1 MRKRADHQLQEWFL
15 LMSTSPRILTIMGS
29 GETAPTMMKHHR
41 ELIARFPGTP
51 KAVVLDT
58 PYGFQENSAELASKA
73 VEYFRKSVGHPI
85 EIAGLTR
92 LHRQDTLTV
101 EQGLARVRQAD
112 YVFAGPGSPT
122 YALRQWA
129 GTSVP
134 DIVRGK
140 MRTGGAVTFASAA
153 ALTLG
158 RYTVPV
164 YEIYKVGDDPS
175 WLEGL
180 DVLGEIGLNVA
191 VIPHYDN
198 AEGGHHDTRF
208 CYLGERRLSMLENQ
222 LPDDAHVIGVDEHTG
237 VIFDLDADTATVIG
251 NSTITIRIKGKS
263 VVHQT
268 GAVLPIDALRDPT
281 RGVVNVAIDFA
292 PQALVNETSAPE
304 SLSLA
309 AEVKDAEQAFD
320 IALASGD
327 AAGAARATL
336 ELESSI
342 HNWSADT
349 LQGRE
354 MDLAHAALRS
364 MIVRLGDAAVGGLID
379 PRVSLEPL
387 MNVLLDL
394 RSAVRADKRYDLS
407 DLIRDRLA
415 ANNIEVRDTPEGV
428 EWVINS

>member
-1 MRKRADHQLQEWFL
+1 
-15 LMSTSPRILTIMGS
+15 MGS

-58 PYGFQENSAELASKA
+58 PYGFQENASELASKA
-73 VEYFRKSVGHPI
+73 VEYFRKSVGYPI

-92 LHRQDTLTV
+92 LHDEDTLII
-101 EQGLARVRQAD
+101 EQGLSRVRQAD

-122 YALRQWA
+122 YALHQWA

-164 YEIYKVGDDPS
+164 YEIYKVGNDPY

-208 CYLGERRLSMLENQ
+208 CYMGERRLAILEEQ
-222 LPDDAHVIGVDEHTG
+222 LPADAHVIGVDEHTG
-237 VIFDLDADTATVIG
+237 VILDLDSNTATVVG
-251 NSTITIRIKGKS
+251 NSTITVRIKGRS
-263 VVHQT
+263 TIHNAGDVIS
-268 GAVLPIDALRDPT
+268 IDALRDPAT
-281 RGVVNVAIDFA
+281 GATNIPIQVTTLNNL
-292 PQALVNETSAPE
+292 QAEPE
-304 SLSLA
+304 KDSTSLA
-309 AEVKDAEQAFD
+309 NDTQNAERSFNEAMSA
-320 IALASGD
+320 GD
-327 AAGAARATL
+327 AAGAARAVL
-336 ELESSI
+336 ALESAI
-342 HNWSADT
+342 HAWSADT
-349 LQGRE
+349 LQGEE
-354 MDLAHAALRS
+354 MDHAHAALRS
-364 MIVRLGDAAVGGLID
+364 MIVRLGDAAVGGLAD
-379 PRVSLEPL
+379 PRNALEPI
-387 MNVLLDL
+387 MNVLLEL
-394 RSAVRADKRYDLS
+394 RSAVRTDKRYDLS

-415 ANNIEVRDTPEGV
+415 AVKIEVRDTPQGV

>member
-1 MRKRADHQLQEWFL
+1 
-15 LMSTSPRILTIMGS
+15 MSTSPRILTIMGS

-58 PYGFQENSAELASKA
+58 PYGFQENASELASKA

-92 LHRQDTLTV
+92 LHGQDTLTV

-208 CYLGERRLSMLENQ
+208 CYLGEHRLAMLEEQ
-222 LPDDAHVIGVDEHTG
+222 LPADAHVIGVDEHTG
-237 VIFDLDADTATVIG
+237 VILDLDSNTATVIG
-251 NSTITIRIKGKS
+251 NSTITVRIKGRS
-263 VVHQT
+263 TIHNSGDVIS
-268 GAVLPIDALRDPT
+268 IDALRDPAT
-281 RGVVNVAIDFA
+281 GATNIPIQVTPPNTL
-292 PQALVNETSAPE
+292 QAEPE
-304 SLSLA
+304 KDSTSLA
-309 AEVKDAEQAFD
+309 NDTQNAERSFNDAMS
-320 IALASGD
+320 SGD
-327 AAGAARATL
+327 AAGAARAVL
-336 ELESSI
+336 ELESAI
-342 HNWSADT
+342 HAWSADT
-349 LQGRE
+349 LQGEE
-354 MDLAHAALRS
+354 MDNAHAALRS
-364 MIVRLGDAAVGGLID
+364 MIVRLGDAAIGGLAD
-379 PRVSLEPL
+379 PRDALDPI
-387 MNVLLDL
+387 MNVLLEL
-394 RSAVRADKRYDLS
+394 RSAVRTDKRYDLS

-415 ANNIEVRDTPEGV
+415 AVKIEVRDTPQGV

>member
-1 MRKRADHQLQEWFL
+1 
-15 LMSTSPRILTIMGS
+15 MSTSPRILTIMGS

-58 PYGFQENSAELASKA
+58 PYGFQENASELASKA

-92 LHRQDTLTV
+92 LHGQDTLTV

-208 CYLGERRLSMLENQ
+208 CYLGEHRLAMLEEQ
-222 LPDDAHVIGVDEHTG
+222 LPANAHVIGVDEHTG
-237 VIFDLDADTATVIG
+237 VILDLDSNTATVIG
-251 NSTITIRIKGKS
+251 NSTITVRIKGRS
-263 VVHQT
+263 TIHNSGDVIS
-268 GAVLPIDALRDPT
+268 IDALRDPAT
-281 RGVVNVAIDFA
+281 GATNIPIQVTTPNTL
-292 PQALVNETSAPE
+292 QAEPE
-304 SLSLA
+304 KDSTSLA
-309 AEVKDAEQAFD
+309 NDTQIAERSFNEAMSA
-320 IALASGD
+320 GD
-327 AAGAARATL
+327 AAGAARAVL
-336 ELESSI
+336 SLESAI
-342 HNWSADT
+342 HAWSADT
-349 LQGRE
+349 LQGEE
-354 MDLAHAALRS
+354 MDNAHAALRS
-364 MIVRLGDAAVGGLID
+364 MIVRLGDAAIGGLAD
-379 PRVSLEPL
+379 PRDALDPI
-387 MNVLLDL
+387 MNVLLEL
-394 RSAVRADKRYDLS
+394 RSAVRTDKRYDLS

-415 ANNIEVRDTPEGV
+415 AVKIEVRDTPQGV

>member
-1 MRKRADHQLQEWFL
+1 
-15 LMSTSPRILTIMGS
+15 MSTSPRILTIMGS

-58 PYGFQENSAELASKA
+58 PYGFQENAAELASKA

-92 LHRQDTLTV
+92 LHGQDTLTV

-129 GTSVP
+129 GSSVP

-208 CYLGERRLSMLENQ
+208 CYLGEHRLAMLEEQ
-222 LPDDAHVIGVDEHTG
+222 LPADAHVIGVDEHTG
-237 VIFDLDADTATVIG
+237 VILDLDSNTATVIG
-251 NSTITIRIKGKS
+251 NSTITVRIKGRS
-263 VVHQT
+263 TIHNSGDVIS
-268 GAVLPIDALRDPT
+268 IDALRDPAT
-281 RGVVNVAIDFA
+281 GATNIPIHVTETPN
-292 PQALVNETSAPE
+292 PQTETHKDST
-304 SLSLA
+304 SLA
-309 AEVKDAEQAFD
+309 NDTQIAERSFNEAMSA
-320 IALASGD
+320 GD
-327 AAGAARATL
+327 AAGAARAVL
-336 ELESSI
+336 SLESAI
-342 HNWSADT
+342 HAWSADT
-349 LQGRE
+349 LQGEE
-354 MDLAHAALRS
+354 MDNAHAALRS
-364 MIVRLGDAAVGGLID
+364 MIVRLGDAAIGGLAD
-379 PRVSLEPL
+379 PRDALDPV
-387 MNVLLDL
+387 MNVLLEL
-394 RSAVRADKRYDLS
+394 RSAVRTDKRYDLS

-415 ANNIEVRDTPEGV
+415 AVKIEVRDTPQGV

>member
-1 MRKRADHQLQEWFL
+1 
-15 LMSTSPRILTIMGS
+15 MSPSPRILTIMGS

-58 PYGFQENSAELASKA
+58 PYGFQENAAELASKA

-92 LHRQDTLTV
+92 LHDEDTLII
-101 EQGLARVRQAD
+101 EQGLSRVRQAD

-164 YEIYKVGDDPS
+164 YEIYKVGNDPY

-208 CYLGERRLSMLENQ
+208 CYMGERRLSILEEQ
-222 LPDDAHVIGVDEHTG
+222 LPTDAHVIGVDEHTG
-237 VIFDLDADTATVIG
+237 VILDLDSNTATVIG
-251 NSTITIRIKGKS
+251 NSTITVRIKGHS
-263 VVHQT
+263 TIHNAGDVIS
-268 GAVLPIDALRDPT
+268 IDALRDPAT
-281 RGVVNVAIDFA
+281 GAKNIPAQITPTDS
-292 PQALVNETSAPE
+292 PQAEPKKDSTSLGADTH
-304 SLSLA
+304 A
-309 AEVKDAEQAFD
+309 AEQAFND
-320 IALASGD
+320 AMSAGD
-327 AAGAARATL
+327 AAGAARAVL
-336 ELESSI
+336 LLESAI
-342 HNWSADT
+342 HAWSADT
-349 LQGRE
+349 LQGEE
-354 MDLAHAALRS
+354 MDNAHAALRS
-364 MIVRLGDAAVGGLID
+364 MIVRLGDAAIGGLAN
-379 PRVSLEPL
+379 PRDALEPI
-387 MNVLLDL
+387 MNVLLEL
-394 RSAVRADKRYDLS
+394 RSVVRADKRYDLS

-415 ANNIEVRDTPEGV
+415 VINFEVRDTPQGV

>member
-1 MRKRADHQLQEWFL
+1 MN
-15 LMSTSPRILTIMGS
+15 TSPRILTIMGS

-41 ELIARFPGTP
+41 ELIARFSGSP

-58 PYGFQENSAELASKA
+58 PYGFQENASELASKA

-92 LHRQDTLTV
+92 LHDDDTLII
-101 EQGLARVRQAD
+101 EQGLSRVRQAD

-164 YEIYKVGDDPS
+164 YEIYKVGNDPY

-208 CYLGERRLSMLENQ
+208 CYMGERRLAILEEQ
-222 LPDDAHVIGVDEHTG
+222 LPEGAHVIGVDEHTG
-237 VIFDLDADTATVIG
+237 VILDLDSNTATVIG
-251 NSTITIRIKGKS
+251 NSTITVRIKGRS
-263 VVHQT
+263 TIHNAGDVIS
-268 GAVLPIDALRDPT
+268 IDALRDPAT
-281 RGVVNVAIDFA
+281 GATNIPIHVTEA
-292 PQALVNETSAPE
+292 PDAKTETHKDST
-304 SLSLA
+304 SLA
-309 AEVKDAEQAFD
+309 NDTQNAERSFNEAMTA
-320 IALASGD
+320 GD
-327 AAGAARATL
+327 AAGAARAVL
-336 ELESSI
+336 SLESAI
-342 HNWSADT
+342 HAWSADT
-349 LQGRE
+349 LQGEE
-354 MDLAHAALRS
+354 MDNAHAALRS
-364 MIVRLGDAAVGGLID
+364 MIVRLGDAAVGGLAD
-379 PRVSLEPL
+379 PREALDPV
-387 MNVLLDL
+387 MNVLLEL
-394 RSAVRADKRYDLS
+394 RSAVRTDKRYDLS

-415 ANNIEVRDTPEGV
+415 AVKIEVRDTPQGV

>member
-1 MRKRADHQLQEWFL
+1 MRHDFDHQLQEWFL

-58 PYGFQENSAELASKA
+58 PYGFQENASELASKA

-92 LHRQDTLTV
+92 LHGQDTLTV

-208 CYLGERRLSMLENQ
+208 CYLGEHRLAMLEEQ
-222 LPDDAHVIGVDEHTG
+222 LPADAHVIGVDEHTG
-237 VIFDLDADTATVIG
+237 VILDLDSNTATVIG
-251 NSTITIRIKGKS
+251 NSTITVRIKGRS
-263 VVHQT
+263 TIHNSGDVIS
-268 GAVLPIDALRDPT
+268 IDALRDPAT
-281 RGVVNVAIDFA
+281 GATNIPIQVTPPNTL
-292 PQALVNETSAPE
+292 QAEPE
-304 SLSLA
+304 KESTSLA
-309 AEVKDAEQAFD
+309 NDTQNAERSFNDAMS
-320 IALASGD
+320 SGD
-327 AAGAARATL
+327 AAGAARAVL
-336 ELESSI
+336 ELESAI
-342 HNWSADT
+342 HAWSADT
-349 LQGRE
+349 LQGEE
-354 MDLAHAALRS
+354 MDNAHAALRS
-364 MIVRLGDAAVGGLID
+364 MIVRLGDAAIGGLAD
-379 PRVSLEPL
+379 PRDALDPI
-387 MNVLLDL
+387 MNVLLEL
-394 RSAVRADKRYDLS
+394 RSAVRTDKRYDLS

-415 ANNIEVRDTPEGV
+415 AVKIEVRDTPQGV

>member
-1 MRKRADHQLQEWFL
+1 
-15 LMSTSPRILTIMGS
+15 MSTSPRILTIMGS

-58 PYGFQENSAELASKA
+58 PYGFQENAAELASKA

-92 LHRQDTLTV
+92 LHGQDTLTV

-208 CYLGERRLSMLENQ
+208 CYLGEHRLAMLEEQ
-222 LPDDAHVIGVDEHTG
+222 LPADAHVIGVDEHTG
-237 VIFDLDADTATVIG
+237 VILDLDSNTATVIG
-251 NSTITIRIKGKS
+251 NSTITVRIKGRS
-263 VVHQT
+263 TIHNSGDVIS
-268 GAVLPIDALRDPT
+268 IDALRDPAT
-281 RGVVNVAIDFA
+281 GATNIPIQVTPPNTL
-292 PQALVNETSAPE
+292 QAEPE
-304 SLSLA
+304 KDSTSLA
-309 AEVKDAEQAFD
+309 NDTQIAERSFNEAMSA
-320 IALASGD
+320 GD
-327 AAGAARATL
+327 AAGAARAVL
-336 ELESSI
+336 ALESAI
-342 HNWSADT
+342 HAWSADT
-349 LQGRE
+349 LQGEE
-354 MDLAHAALRS
+354 MDNAHAALRS
-364 MIVRLGDAAVGGLID
+364 MIVRLGDAAIGGLAD
-379 PRVSLEPL
+379 PRDALVPI
-387 MNVLLDL
+387 MNVLLEL
-394 RSAVRADKRYDLS
+394 RSAVRTDKRYDLS

-415 ANNIEVRDTPEGV
+415 AVKIEVRDTPQGV

>member
-1 MRKRADHQLQEWFL
+1 
-15 LMSTSPRILTIMGS
+15 MSPSPRILTIMGS

-58 PYGFQENSAELASKA
+58 PYGFQENAAELASKA

-92 LHRQDTLTV
+92 LHDEDTLII
-101 EQGLARVRQAD
+101 EQGLSRVRQAD

-164 YEIYKVGDDPS
+164 YEIYKVGNDPY

-208 CYLGERRLSMLENQ
+208 CYMGERRLSILEEQ
-222 LPDDAHVIGVDEHTG
+222 LPTDAHVIGVDEHTG
-237 VIFDLDADTATVIG
+237 VILDLDSNTATVIG
-251 NSTITIRIKGKS
+251 NSTITVRIKGHS
-263 VVHQT
+263 TIHNAGDVIS
-268 GAVLPIDALRDPT
+268 IDALRDPAT
-281 RGVVNVAIDFA
+281 GATNIPIQVTPTDS
-292 PQALVNETSAPE
+292 PQAEPKKDSTSLGADTH
-304 SLSLA
+304 A
-309 AEVKDAEQAFD
+309 AERAFNE
-320 IALASGD
+320 AMSTGD
-327 AAGAARATL
+327 AAGAARAVL
-336 ELESSI
+336 LLESAI
-342 HNWSADT
+342 HAWSADT
-349 LQGRE
+349 LQGEE
-354 MDLAHAALRS
+354 MDNAHAALRS
-364 MIVRLGDAAVGGLID
+364 MIVRLGDAAVGGLAD
-379 PRVSLEPL
+379 PRDALDPI
-387 MNVLLDL
+387 MNVLLEL
-394 RSAVRADKRYDLS
+394 RSAVRTDKRYDLS
-407 DLIRDRLA
+407 DLIRDR
-415 ANNIEVRDTPEGV
+415 
-428 EWVINS
+428 

>member
-1 MRKRADHQLQEWFL
+1 MRHDFDQQFKERL
-15 LMSTSPRILTIMGS
+15 LFMSTSPRILTIMGS

-58 PYGFQENSAELASKA
+58 PYGFQENAAELASKA

-92 LHRQDTLTV
+92 LHGQDTLTV

-164 YEIYKVGDDPS
+164 YEIYKVGNDPY

-208 CYLGERRLSMLENQ
+208 CYLGEHRLAMLEEQ
-222 LPDDAHVIGVDEHTG
+222 LPADAHVIGVDEHTG
-237 VIFDLDADTATVIG
+237 VILDLDSNTATVIG
-251 NSTITIRIKGKS
+251 NSTITVRIKGRS
-263 VVHQT
+263 TIHNSGDVIS
-268 GAVLPIDALRDPT
+268 IDALRDPAT
-281 RGVVNVAIDFA
+281 GATNIPIHVTPPNTL
-292 PQALVNETSAPE
+292 QAEPE
-304 SLSLA
+304 KDSTSLA
-309 AEVKDAEQAFD
+309 NDTQQAERSFNDAMS
-320 IALASGD
+320 SGD
-327 AAGAARATL
+327 AAGAARAVL
-336 ELESSI
+336 ALESAI
-342 HNWSADT
+342 HAWSADT
-349 LQGRE
+349 LQGEE
-354 MDLAHAALRS
+354 MDNAHAALRS
-364 MIVRLGDAAVGGLID
+364 MIVRLGDAAIGGLAD
-379 PRVSLEPL
+379 PRDALDPI
-387 MNVLLDL
+387 MNVLLEL
-394 RSAVRADKRYDLS
+394 RSAVRTDKRYDLS

-415 ANNIEVRDTPEGV
+415 AVKIEVRDTPQGV

>member
-1 MRKRADHQLQEWFL
+1 MRHDFDHQLQEWFL

-58 PYGFQENSAELASKA
+58 PYGFQENASELASKA

-92 LHRQDTLTV
+92 LHGQDTLTV

-122 YALRQWA
+122 YALRQWV

-208 CYLGERRLSMLENQ
+208 CYLGEHRLAMLEEQ
-222 LPDDAHVIGVDEHTG
+222 LPANAHVIGVDEHTG
-237 VIFDLDADTATVIG
+237 VILDLDSNTATVIG
-251 NSTITIRIKGKS
+251 NSTITVRIKGRS
-263 VVHQT
+263 TIHNSGDVIS
-268 GAVLPIDALRDPT
+268 IDALRDPAT
-281 RGVVNVAIDFA
+281 GATNIPIQVTPPNTL
-292 PQALVNETSAPE
+292 QAEPE
-304 SLSLA
+304 KESTSLA
-309 AEVKDAEQAFD
+309 NDTQNAERSFNEAMSA
-320 IALASGD
+320 GD
-327 AAGAARATL
+327 AAGAARAVL
-336 ELESSI
+336 SLESAI
-342 HNWSADT
+342 QAWSADT
-349 LQGRE
+349 LQGEE
-354 MDLAHAALRS
+354 MDNAHAALRS
-364 MIVRLGDAAVGGLID
+364 MIVRLGDAAIGGLAD
-379 PRVSLEPL
+379 PRDALDPI
-387 MNVLLDL
+387 MNVLLEL
-394 RSAVRADKRYDLS
+394 RSAVRTDKRYDLS

-415 ANNIEVRDTPEGV
+415 AVKIEVRDTPQGV

>member
-1 MRKRADHQLQEWFL
+1 
-15 LMSTSPRILTIMGS
+15 MSTSPRILTIMGS

-92 LHRQDTLTV
+92 LHGQDTLTV
-101 EQGLARVRQAD
+101 EQGLSRVRQAD

-208 CYLGERRLSMLENQ
+208 CYLGEHRLAMLEEQ
-222 LPDDAHVIGVDEHTG
+222 LPADAHVIGVDEHTG
-237 VIFDLDADTATVIG
+237 VILDLDSNTATVIG
-251 NSTITIRIKGKS
+251 NSTITVRIKGRS
-263 VVHQT
+263 TIHNSGDVIS
-268 GAVLPIDALRDPT
+268 IDALRDPAT
-281 RGVVNVAIDFA
+281 GATNIPIQVTTLNTL
-292 PQALVNETSAPE
+292 QAEPE
-304 SLSLA
+304 KDSTSLA
-309 AEVKDAEQAFD
+309 NDTQQAERSFNDAMS
-320 IALASGD
+320 SGD
-327 AAGAARATL
+327 AAGAARAVL
-336 ELESSI
+336 ALESAI
-342 HNWSADT
+342 HAWSADT
-349 LQGRE
+349 LQGEE
-354 MDLAHAALRS
+354 MDNAHAALRS
-364 MIVRLGDAAVGGLID
+364 MIVRLGDAAIGGLAD
-379 PRVSLEPL
+379 PRDALDPI
-387 MNVLLDL
+387 MNVLLEL
-394 RSAVRADKRYDLS
+394 RSAVRTDKRYDLS

-415 ANNIEVRDTPEGV
+415 AVKIEVRDTPQGV

>member
-1 MRKRADHQLQEWFL
+1 
-15 LMSTSPRILTIMGS
+15 MSTSPRILTIMGS

-41 ELIARFPGTP
+41 ELIARLPGTP

-58 PYGFQENSAELASKA
+58 PYGFQENASELASKA
-73 VEYFRKSVGHPI
+73 VEYFRKSVGYPI

-92 LHRQDTLTV
+92 LHDEDTLII
-101 EQGLARVRQAD
+101 EQGLSRVRQAD

-164 YEIYKVGDDPS
+164 YEIYKVGNDPY

-208 CYLGERRLSMLENQ
+208 CYMGERRLAILEEQ
-222 LPDDAHVIGVDEHTG
+222 LPADAHVIGVDEHTG
-237 VIFDLDADTATVIG
+237 VILDLDSNTATVVG
-251 NSTITIRIKGKS
+251 NSTITVRIKGHS
-263 VVHQT
+263 TVHNA
-268 GAVLPIDALRDPT
+268 GDVISIDALRDPAT
-281 RGVVNVAIDFA
+281 GATNIPIQVTTPNNL
-292 PQALVNETSAPE
+292 QAEPE
-304 SLSLA
+304 KNSTSLA
-309 AEVKDAEQAFD
+309 NDTQNAERSFNEAMSA
-320 IALASGD
+320 GD
-327 AAGAARATL
+327 AAGAARAVL
-336 ELESSI
+336 SLESAI
-342 HNWSADT
+342 QAWSADT
-349 LQGRE
+349 LQGEE
-354 MDLAHAALRS
+354 MDHAHAALRS
-364 MIVRLGDAAVGGLID
+364 MIVRLGDAAVGGLAD
-379 PRVSLEPL
+379 PRNALEPI
-387 MNVLLDL
+387 MNVLLEL
-394 RSAVRADKRYDLS
+394 RSAVRTDKRYDLS
-407 DLIRDRLA
+407 DLIRDRLTA
-415 ANNIEVRDTPEGV
+415 VKIEVRDTPQGV

>member
-1 MRKRADHQLQEWFL
+1 
-15 LMSTSPRILTIMGS
+15 MSTSPRILTIMGS
-29 GETAPTMMKHHR
+29 GETAPTMMKYHR

-58 PYGFQENSAELASKA
+58 PYGFQENAAELASKA

-92 LHRQDTLTV
+92 LHGQDTLTV

-164 YEIYKVGDDPS
+164 YEIYKVGNDPY

-208 CYLGERRLSMLENQ
+208 CYLGEHRLAMLEEQ
-222 LPDDAHVIGVDEHTG
+222 LPADAHVIGVDEHTG
-237 VIFDLDADTATVIG
+237 VILDLDSNTATVIG
-251 NSTITIRIKGKS
+251 NSTITVRIKGRS
-263 VVHQT
+263 TIHNSGDVIS
-268 GAVLPIDALRDPT
+268 IDALRDPAT
-281 RGVVNVAIDFA
+281 GATNIPIQVTPPNTL
-292 PQALVNETSAPE
+292 QAEPE
-304 SLSLA
+304 KDSTSLA
-309 AEVKDAEQAFD
+309 NDTQIAERSFNEAMSA
-320 IALASGD
+320 GD
-327 AAGAARATL
+327 AAGAARAVL
-336 ELESSI
+336 SLESAI
-342 HNWSADT
+342 LAWSADT
-349 LQGRE
+349 LQGEE
-354 MDLAHAALRS
+354 MDNAHAALRS
-364 MIVRLGDAAVGGLID
+364 MIVRLGDAAIGGLAD
-379 PRVSLEPL
+379 PRDALDPI
-387 MNVLLDL
+387 MNVLLEL
-394 RSAVRADKRYDLS
+394 RSAVRTDKRYDLS

-415 ANNIEVRDTPEGV
+415 AVKIEVRDTPQGV

>member
-1 MRKRADHQLQEWFL
+1 
-15 LMSTSPRILTIMGS
+15 MSTTARILAIMGS
-29 GETAPTMMKHHR
+29 GETSPTMVKTHR
-41 ELIARFPGTP
+41 QLIGRLTQPN
-51 KAVVLDT
+51 AVVLDT
-58 PYGFQENSAELASKA
+58 PYGFQENAAELASKA

-92 LHRQDTLTV
+92 LHGQDTLTV

-208 CYLGERRLSMLENQ
+208 CYLGEHRLAMLEEQ
-222 LPDDAHVIGVDEHTG
+222 LPADAHVIGVDEHTG
-237 VIFDLDADTATVIG
+237 VILDLDSNTATVIG
-251 NSTITIRIKGKS
+251 NSTITVRIKGRS
-263 VVHQT
+263 TIHNSGDVIS
-268 GAVLPIDALRDPT
+268 IDALRDPAT
-281 RGVVNVAIDFA
+281 GATNIPIQVTTPNTL
-292 PQALVNETSAPE
+292 QAEPE
-304 SLSLA
+304 KDSTSLA
-309 AEVKDAEQAFD
+309 NDTQNAERSFNEAMSA
-320 IALASGD
+320 GD
-327 AAGAARATL
+327 AAGAARAVL
-336 ELESSI
+336 SLESAI
-342 HNWSADT
+342 HAWSADT
-349 LQGRE
+349 LQGEE
-354 MDLAHAALRS
+354 MDNAHAALRS
-364 MIVRLGDAAVGGLID
+364 MIVRLGDAAIGGLAD
-379 PRVSLEPL
+379 PRDALDPI
-387 MNVLLDL
+387 MNVLLEL
-394 RSAVRADKRYDLS
+394 RSAVRTDKRYDLS

-415 ANNIEVRDTPEGV
+415 AVKIEVRDTPQGV

>member
-1 MRKRADHQLQEWFL
+1 
-15 LMSTSPRILTIMGS
+15 MSTSPRILTIMGS

-41 ELIARFPGTP
+41 ELIARFPGNP

-58 PYGFQENSAELASKA
+58 PYGFQENAAELASKA

-92 LHRQDTLTV
+92 LHSQDTLVV

-129 GTSVP
+129 GTAVP

-164 YEIYKVGDDPS
+164 YEIYKVGDDPC

-208 CYLGERRLSMLENQ
+208 CYLGEHRLAMLEEQ
-222 LPDDAHVIGVDEHTG
+222 LPNDAHVIGVDEHTG
-237 VIFDLDADTATVIG
+237 VILDLDANTATVIG
-251 NSTITIRIKGKS
+251 NSTITVRIKGRS
-263 VVHQT
+263 TIHNAGDVIS
-268 GAVLPIDALRDPT
+268 IDALRDP
-281 RGVVNVAIDFA
+281 AIGATNIPFQITPIDS
-292 PQALVNETSAPE
+292 PQAEPKKVST
-304 SLSLA
+304 SLA
-309 AEVKDAEQAFD
+309 NDTRHAERSFNDAMSA
-320 IALASGD
+320 GD
-327 AAGAARATL
+327 AADAARAVL
-336 ELESSI
+336 SLESAI
-342 HNWSADT
+342 HAWSADT
-349 LQGRE
+349 LQGEE
-354 MDLAHAALRS
+354 MDNAHAALRS
-364 MIVRLGDAAVGGLID
+364 MIVRLGDAAIGGLAN
-379 PRVSLEPL
+379 PRDALEPM
-387 MNVLLDL
+387 MNVLLEL
-394 RSAVRADKRYDLS
+394 RSVVRADKRYDLS

-415 ANNIEVRDTPEGV
+415 AANVEVRDTPQGV

>member
-1 MRKRADHQLQEWFL
+1 
-15 LMSTSPRILTIMGS
+15 MSTSPRILTIMGS

-73 VEYFRKSVGHPI
+73 VEYFRQSVGHPI

-92 LHRQDTLTV
+92 LHGQDTLTV

-208 CYLGERRLSMLENQ
+208 CYLGEHRLAMLEEQ
-222 LPDDAHVIGVDEHTG
+222 LPADAHVIGVDEHTG
-237 VIFDLDADTATVIG
+237 VILDLDSNTATVIG
-251 NSTITIRIKGKS
+251 NSTITVRIKGRS
-263 VVHQT
+263 TIHNSGDVIS
-268 GAVLPIDALRDPT
+268 IDALRDPAT
-281 RGVVNVAIDFA
+281 GATNIPIQVTTPNTL
-292 PQALVNETSAPE
+292 QAEPE
-304 SLSLA
+304 KDSTSLA
-309 AEVKDAEQAFD
+309 NDTQIAERSFNEAMSA
-320 IALASGD
+320 GD
-327 AAGAARATL
+327 AAGAARAVL
-336 ELESSI
+336 SLESAI
-342 HNWSADT
+342 HAWSADT
-349 LQGRE
+349 LQGEE
-354 MDLAHAALRS
+354 MDNAHAALRS
-364 MIVRLGDAAVGGLID
+364 MIVRLGDAAIGGLAD
-379 PRVSLEPL
+379 PRDALDPI
-387 MNVLLDL
+387 MNVLLEL
-394 RSAVRADKRYDLS
+394 RSAVRTDKRYDLS

-415 ANNIEVRDTPEGV
+415 AVKIEVRDTPQGV

>member
-1 MRKRADHQLQEWFL
+1 
-15 LMSTSPRILTIMGS
+15 MSPSPRILTIMGS

-58 PYGFQENSAELASKA
+58 PYGFQENAAELASKA

-92 LHRQDTLTV
+92 LHDEDTLII
-101 EQGLARVRQAD
+101 EQGLSRVRQAD

-164 YEIYKVGDDPS
+164 YEIYKVGNDPY

-208 CYLGERRLSMLENQ
+208 CYMGERRLSILEEQ
-222 LPDDAHVIGVDEHTG
+222 LPTDAHVIGVDEHTG
-237 VIFDLDADTATVIG
+237 VILDLDSNTATVIG
-251 NSTITIRIKGKS
+251 NSTITVRIKGHS
-263 VVHQT
+263 TIHNAGDVIS
-268 GAVLPIDALRDPT
+268 IDALRDPAT
-281 RGVVNVAIDFA
+281 GATNIPIQVTPTDS
-292 PQALVNETSAPE
+292 PQAEPKKDSTSLGADTH
-304 SLSLA
+304 A
-309 AEVKDAEQAFD
+309 AERAFNE
-320 IALASGD
+320 AMSTGD
-327 AAGAARATL
+327 AAGAARAVL
-336 ELESSI
+336 LLESAI
-342 HNWSADT
+342 HAWSADT
-349 LQGRE
+349 LQGEE
-354 MDLAHAALRS
+354 MDNAHAALRS
-364 MIVRLGDAAVGGLID
+364 MIVRLGDAAVGGLAD
-379 PRVSLEPL
+379 PRDALDPI
-387 MNVLLDL
+387 MNVLLEL
-394 RSAVRADKRYDLS
+394 RSAVRTDKRYDLS

-415 ANNIEVRDTPEGV
+415 A
-428 EWVINS
+428 

>member
-1 MRKRADHQLQEWFL
+1 
-15 LMSTSPRILTIMGS
+15 MSTSPRILTIMGS

-41 ELIARFPGTP
+41 ELIARFPGPP

-58 PYGFQENSAELASKA
+58 PYGFQENAAELASKA

-92 LHRQDTLTV
+92 LHGQDTLTV

-191 VIPHYDN
+191 IIPHYDN

-208 CYLGERRLSMLENQ
+208 CYLGEHRLAMLEEQ
-222 LPDDAHVIGVDEHTG
+222 LPADAHVIGVDEHTG
-237 VIFDLDADTATVIG
+237 VILDLDSNTATVIG
-251 NSTITIRIKGKS
+251 NSTITVRIKGRS
-263 VVHQT
+263 TIHNSGDV
-268 GAVLPIDALRDPT
+268 ISSDALRDLATGATNIPIQVT
-281 RGVVNVAIDFA
+281 PPNTL
-292 PQALVNETSAPE
+292 QAEPAKE
-304 SLSLA
+304 STSLA
-309 AEVKDAEQAFD
+309 NDTQQAERAFNDA
-320 IALASGD
+320 ISSGD
-327 AAGAARATL
+327 AAGAARAVL
-336 ELESSI
+336 ELESAI
-342 HNWSADT
+342 HAWSADT
-349 LQGRE
+349 LQGEE
-354 MDLAHAALRS
+354 MDNAHAALRS
-364 MIVRLGDAAVGGLID
+364 MIVRLGDAAIGGLAD
-379 PRVSLEPL
+379 PRDALDPI
-387 MNVLLDL
+387 MNVLLEL
-394 RSAVRADKRYDLS
+394 RSAVRTDKRYDLS

-415 ANNIEVRDTPEGV
+415 AVKIEVRDTPQGV

>member
-1 MRKRADHQLQEWFL
+1 
-15 LMSTSPRILTIMGS
+15 MSTSPRILTIMGS

-58 PYGFQENSAELASKA
+58 PYGFQENASELASKA

-85 EIAGLTR
+85 EIAGLAR
-92 LHRQDTLTV
+92 LHGQDTLTV
-101 EQGLARVRQAD
+101 EQGLSRVRQAD

-208 CYLGERRLSMLENQ
+208 CYLGEHRLAMLEEQ
-222 LPDDAHVIGVDEHTG
+222 LPADAHVIGVDEHTG
-237 VIFDLDADTATVIG
+237 VILDLDSNTATVIG
-251 NSTITIRIKGKS
+251 NSTITVRIKGRS
-263 VVHQT
+263 TIHNSGDVIS
-268 GAVLPIDALRDPT
+268 IDALRDPAT
-281 RGVVNVAIDFA
+281 GATNIPIQVTTPNTL
-292 PQALVNETSAPE
+292 QAEPE
-304 SLSLA
+304 KDSTSLA
-309 AEVKDAEQAFD
+309 NDTQIAERSFNEAMSA
-320 IALASGD
+320 GD
-327 AAGAARATL
+327 AAGAARAVL
-336 ELESSI
+336 SLESAI
-342 HNWSADT
+342 HAWSADT
-349 LQGRE
+349 LQGEE
-354 MDLAHAALRS
+354 MDNAHAALRS
-364 MIVRLGDAAVGGLID
+364 MIVRLGDAAIGGLAD
-379 PRVSLEPL
+379 PRDALDPI
-387 MNVLLDL
+387 MNVLLEL
-394 RSAVRADKRYDLS
+394 RSAVRTDKRYDLS

-415 ANNIEVRDTPEGV
+415 AVKIEVRDTPQGV

>member
-1 MRKRADHQLQEWFL
+1 
-15 LMSTSPRILTIMGS
+15 MSTSPRILTIMGS

-58 PYGFQENSAELASKA
+58 PYGFQENASELASKA
-73 VEYFRKSVGHPI
+73 VEYFRKSVGYPI

-92 LHRQDTLTV
+92 LHDEDTLII
-101 EQGLARVRQAD
+101 EQGLSRVRQAD

-164 YEIYKVGDDPS
+164 YEIYKVGNDPY

-208 CYLGERRLSMLENQ
+208 CYMGERRLAILEEQ
-222 LPDDAHVIGVDEHTG
+222 LPADAHVIGVDEHTG
-237 VIFDLDADTATVIG
+237 VILDLDSNTATVVG
-251 NSTITIRIKGKS
+251 NSTITVRIKGHS
-263 VVHQT
+263 TVHNA
-268 GAVLPIDALRDPT
+268 GDVISIDALRDPAT
-281 RGVVNVAIDFA
+281 GATNIPIQVTTLNNL
-292 PQALVNETSAPE
+292 QLEPE
-304 SLSLA
+304 KDSTSLA
-309 AEVKDAEQAFD
+309 NDTQNAERSFNEAMSA
-320 IALASGD
+320 GD
-327 AAGAARATL
+327 AAGAARAVL
-336 ELESSI
+336 SLESAI
-342 HNWSADT
+342 HAWSADT
-349 LQGRE
+349 LQGEE
-354 MDLAHAALRS
+354 MDNARAALRS
-364 MIVRLGDAAVGGLID
+364 MIVRLGDAAIGGLAD
-379 PRVSLEPL
+379 PRNALDPI
-387 MNVLLDL
+387 MNVLLEL
-394 RSAVRADKRYDLS
+394 RSAVRTDKRYDLS

-415 ANNIEVRDTPEGV
+415 AVKIEVRDTPQGV

>member
-1 MRKRADHQLQEWFL
+1 MN
-15 LMSTSPRILTIMGS
+15 TSPRILTIMGS

-92 LHRQDTLTV
+92 LHGQDTLTV

-208 CYLGERRLSMLENQ
+208 CYLGEHRLAMLEEQ
-222 LPDDAHVIGVDEHTG
+222 LPADAHVIGVDEHTG
-237 VIFDLDADTATVIG
+237 VILDLDSNTATVIG
-251 NSTITIRIKGKS
+251 NSTITVRIKGRS
-263 VVHQT
+263 TIHNSGDVIS
-268 GAVLPIDALRDPT
+268 IDALRDPAT
-281 RGVVNVAIDFA
+281 GATNIPIQVTPPNTL
-292 PQALVNETSAPE
+292 QAEPE
-304 SLSLA
+304 KDSTSLA
-309 AEVKDAEQAFD
+309 NDTQIAERSFNEAMSA
-320 IALASGD
+320 GD
-327 AAGAARATL
+327 AAGAARAVL
-336 ELESSI
+336 SLESAI
-342 HNWSADT
+342 HAWSADT
-349 LQGRE
+349 LQGEE
-354 MDLAHAALRS
+354 MDNAHAALRS
-364 MIVRLGDAAVGGLID
+364 MIVRLGDAAVGGLAD
-379 PRVSLEPL
+379 PRDALDPI
-387 MNVLLDL
+387 MNVLLEL

-415 ANNIEVRDTPEGV
+415 AVRIEVRDTPQGV
-428 EWVINS
+428 EWVVNS